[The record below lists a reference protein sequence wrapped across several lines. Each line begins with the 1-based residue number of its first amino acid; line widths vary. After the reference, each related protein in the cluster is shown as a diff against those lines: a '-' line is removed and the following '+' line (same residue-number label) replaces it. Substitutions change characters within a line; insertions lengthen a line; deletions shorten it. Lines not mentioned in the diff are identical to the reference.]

1 MPYKISWEDHGVVVQ
16 FSGIFDFEVNKNANI
31 AVWEDPRSNSIRY
44 VIWDASAISELLA
57 TESEFSILAMQDH
70 VGSLQIP
77 NIKLGLFTKEKQTRR
92 LFEYYA
98 INYHSR
104 LTGWE
109 ICVFD
114 SMEALRSWIA
124 S

>member
-1 MPYKISWEDHGVVVQ
+1 MPYKIIWEDHGVVVQ
-16 FSGIFDFEVNKNANI
+16 FSGIFNFEVNKNANI
-31 AVWEDPRSNSIRY
+31 AVWKDPRSKSIRY
-44 VIWDASAISELLA
+44 AIWDASDISELLA

-70 VGSLQIP
+70 VGSFQIP
-77 NIKLGLFTKEKQTRR
+77 NIKLGLLAKEKQTQS

-104 LTGWE
+104 LTGWN
-109 ICVFD
+109 IMVFD
-114 SMEALRSWIA
+114 SMEDLRNWIA